1 MDETR
6 SCAEVLLE
14 KRRAL
19 PPEPTNVRDLVRAT
33 KLSQRAF
40 AERLNIPRRT
50 VEDWCRGINKC
61 PEYLINLL
69 EYYLRHEG
77 LIVEEVKK

>member
-1 MDETR
+1 MEDTR
-6 SCAEVLLE
+6 SCAEILLE

-40 AERLNIPRRT
+40 AERLNIPCRT
-50 VEDWCRGINKC
+50 VEDWCRGIRKC
-61 PEYLINLL
+61 PGYVVDLI
-69 EYYLRHEG
+69 EYYLKNEN
-77 LIVEEVKK
+77 LI